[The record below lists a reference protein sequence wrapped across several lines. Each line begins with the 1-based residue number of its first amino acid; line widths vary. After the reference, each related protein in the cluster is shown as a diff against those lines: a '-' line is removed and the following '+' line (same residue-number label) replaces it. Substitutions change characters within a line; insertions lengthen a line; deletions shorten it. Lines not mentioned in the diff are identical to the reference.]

1 MPWPW
6 LVLAFVLG
14 RATVSATPGWDQW
27 LPKPVRDVTV
37 WSQAW
42 LEVNVWK
49 REYTIGFKA
58 FTDALDASGLDPA
71 QMLGSAAMARI
82 AARRRPR
89 ALGA

>member
-1 MPWPW
+1 M
-6 LVLAFVLG
+6 
-14 RATVSATPGWDQW
+14 
-27 LPKPVRDVTV
+27 
-37 WSQAW
+37 
-42 LEVNVWK
+42 WK

-71 QMLGSAAMARI
+71 QMLGSAAMAWI